1 MSYTYSH
8 GGNKMDSTD
17 LKIIALLKENSR
29 ISYTDIS
36 KEINLSVPSVI
47 ERINRLREDGVIV
60 KNTVELD
67 YKKLG
72 KNLMAIISVD
82 ARSNAHKDF
91 QEFCMSHE
99 SVLELYRV
107 VGTYNTIIIVAL
119 KDTDELENLVDQIKK
134 YGTCTTSI
142 VTSAHICNS
151 VNFS

>member
-47 ERINRLREDGVIV
+47 ERINRL
-60 KNTVELD
+60 
-67 YKKLG
+67 
-72 KNLMAIISVD
+72 
-82 ARSNAHKDF
+82 AHKDF